1 MMIKG
6 TRNTRKVKVMCL
18 RVTEVLSISRVLW
31 EFRSWFGFLFS
42 DSCLGPTRVLP
53 SRRAPSTC
61 LLTGYGSAGQSRIIF
76 HDTKERFF
84 KKKSYSVR
92 YAFYKLKSCST
103 HPLLHSLGKRL
114 NSKGKDERNLSKSVQ
129 ISRLNSTNLLRR
141 TNQSK

>member
-61 LLTGYGSAGQSRIIF
+61 LLTAGYGSTSQSRNISRHKGEILRRNP
-76 HDTKERFF
+76 TGTL
-84 KKKSYSVR
+84 

-103 HPLLHSLGKRL
+103 HPLLHTLGKRL

-129 ISRLNSTNLLRR
+129 ISRLNSTNLLWR